1 MGSEGRR
8 RRFSWEE
15 LGMRLT
21 SPSGREEE
29 KDPSLSLFGGLL
41 RARPAW
47 GAQGSARLGLGDA
60 RPLMLGLT
68 VEEDGA

>member
-1 MGSEGRR
+1 MGLEGRQR
-8 RRFSWEE
+8 VFGWEE
-15 LGMRLT
+15 VGRGLL
-21 SPSGREEE
+21 SPSGREDK

-47 GAQGSARLGLGDA
+47 GAQGVARSGSGDA

>member
-8 RRFSWEE
+8 RVFGWEE
-15 LGMRLT
+15 VGRRLP
-21 SPSGREEE
+21 SPSCREEE
-29 KDPSLSLFGGLL
+29 EDPSLSLFGGLL

-47 GAQGSARLGLGDA
+47 GAQGVARSGSGDA
-60 RPLMLGLT
+60 RPLMLGST